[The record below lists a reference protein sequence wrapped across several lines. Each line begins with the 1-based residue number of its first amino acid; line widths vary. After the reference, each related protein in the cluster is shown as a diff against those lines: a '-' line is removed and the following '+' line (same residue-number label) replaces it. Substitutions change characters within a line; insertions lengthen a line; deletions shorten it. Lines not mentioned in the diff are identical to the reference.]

1 VTAIDLDDET
11 TFPPLVQR
19 AIANARALGFPLRR
33 DDQTV
38 GHTASLPGV
47 GRLLA
52 TLTAAAPPGAHV
64 AEIGTAAG
72 IGAAWIGGVLPDGA
86 TLLTVEIDDAL
97 AAAAQQLF
105 AGEPR
110 ITVVHGDANE
120 VVSPRAPF
128 DLVFVDGGLPISDAL
143 VDLVR
148 VGGQLVVDDVTP
160 QRVLPPDSP
169 FLRDDAKRAL
179 FLGSPRLLG
188 VEVVLPDLRN
198 SALVATRVQ

>member
-1 VTAIDLDDET
+1 MPRGDLDDET

-19 AIANARALGFPLRR
+19 AIANAHALGFPLRR
-33 DDQTV
+33 DAHTV

-52 TLTAAAPPGAHV
+52 TLVAAAPPNARI

-72 IGAAWIGGVLPDGA
+72 IGAAWIASALRGGA
-86 TLLTVEIDDAL
+86 TLLTVELDDAL
-97 AAAAQQLF
+97 ADAAQRLF
-105 AGEPR
+105 AGDAR
-110 ITVVHGDANE
+110 VTVVHGDANE
-120 VVSPRAPF
+120 VVPPRAPF
-128 DLVFVDGGLPISDAL
+128 DLVFVDGGLPITDAL

-179 FLGSPRLLG
+179 FLGSPRLRG
-188 VEVVLPDLRN
+188 VEVVLPDLQN
-198 SALVATRVQ
+198 SALVATRVR